1 MAQVTL
7 GPSQDADFFSGRT
20 RVIENGFCEWRSHW
34 LHDWSLILTLG
45 GRGAIVLGERR
56 FESEPGEMTL
66 IAPEHPH
73 LFRSEPGWDLV
84 WFHFLM
90 RPHLT
95 AELHWPEEA
104 PGLRHCRLAG
114 ADFRR
119 GRAALL
125 EASQLDHRRASG
137 WHGLDYALLEETL
150 MRGFAGHKQSG
161 GDGEWLARAQ
171 RLLLQG
177 PAESLSVDRAAALCG
192 MSRTKFYAAFKRAAG
207 VSPRAW
213 REFQLLR
220 RAQFLLQSTSL
231 PVAEIARQLGMGD
244 PFYFSTRFRR
254 FCGQPPTEYR
264 RNRPE
269 PDKPVP
275 GGRGGETV

>member
-66 IAPEHPH
+66 IAPEYPH
-73 LFRSEPGWDLV
+73 LFRSEPGWDLI

-125 EASQLDHRRASG
+125 EASQLDHRPGVR
-137 WHGLDYALLEETL
+137 
-150 MRGFAGHKQSG
+150 
-161 GDGEWLARAQ
+161 LARAG
-171 RLLLQG
+171 L
-177 PAESLSVDRAAALCG
+177 RAARRDA
-192 MSRTKFYAAFKRAAG
+192 YA
-207 VSPRAW
+207 
-213 REFQLLR
+213 
-220 RAQFLLQSTSL
+220 
-231 PVAEIARQLGMGD
+231 
-244 PFYFSTRFRR
+244 R
-254 FCGQPPTEYR
+254 FCR
-264 RNRPE
+264 A
-269 PDKPVP
+269 
-275 GGRGGETV
+275 